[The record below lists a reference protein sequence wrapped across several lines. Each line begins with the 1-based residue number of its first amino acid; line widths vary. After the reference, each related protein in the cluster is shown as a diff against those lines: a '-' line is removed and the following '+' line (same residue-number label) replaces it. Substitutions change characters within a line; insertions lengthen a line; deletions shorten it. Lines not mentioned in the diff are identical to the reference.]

1 MALITWTNN
10 MSVKVKEFDDH
21 HQKLVKLLNN
31 MYDAVEAKK
40 GNDVIEKVLNELINY
55 TKYHFAAEEK
65 LFDTHNYPGKQKQ
78 KQAHSDFT
86 KKLLDF
92 QTKFK
97 SGNAVVDILLMN
109 FLKSWL
115 TTHIMGDDKQ
125 YGPYLNSKG
134 VS

>member
-1 MALITWTNN
+1 MALITWSSS
-10 MSVKVKEFDDH
+10 MSVKVKEFDEH

-31 MYDAVEAKK
+31 MHDAVEAKK
-40 GNDVIEKVLNELINY
+40 GNDVIEKVLNELISY
-55 TKYHFAAEEK
+55 TRYHFAAEEK
-65 LFDTHNYPGKQKQ
+65 MFDTHKYPGTPKQ
-78 KQAHSDFT
+78 KQAHADFT

-92 QTKFK
+92 QAKFK
-97 SGNAVVDILLMN
+97 SGNAIVDILLMN

-125 YGPYLNSKG
+125 YGPFFNSKG